1 MTKHVIPFIGFFLVD
16 PAWVVAADLT
26 SVKLAAAITQAQADL
41 LSLGACR
48 AEFRW
53 LDEHWRR
60 LDLRAAPV
68 HTDGWTTNIAQAEWP
83 VMGLSYHAY
92 TAANLAKADPTSRDD
107 YLDAM
112 RMVLGALQSPRI
124 AGFMRPHFG
133 ETFGSDS
140 AQPAVFLHGHY
151 LNVAL
156 RYRSASG
163 DTQFDLQIHR
173 VARILAHGFA
183 QNDQAILPSYPDMW
197 WLTDNFP
204 ALSALVAYD
213 HAFDR
218 QLAKPLAEKHLAS
231 VKQYYLDAAT
241 GMFSTYV
248 FPKERRSLQGPRGIS
263 QMYGLHFLRDF
274 APEFAGEQYA
284 LSRRHLFTSVLGIP
298 GVREFPEAVPVRPDV
313 DSGPLFFGMGLS
325 ASGFAVAASA
335 TMGDRELAANLALA
349 AGVVGLP
356 IFSEGRLTY
365 ALMPAVGQEVILYG
379 KSMLLM
385 KAGDPSP

>member
-1 MTKHVIPFIGFFLVD
+1 MTKHAISRIGFLLAGL
-16 PAWVVAADLT
+16 AWVVASDPA
-26 SVKLAAAITQAQADL
+26 SVKPGTPSTQAKVDL
-41 LSLGACR
+41 LSLEACR

-53 LDEHWRR
+53 LDAHWRQ

-68 HTDGWTTNIAQAEWP
+68 QTDGWTTNIPQAEWP

-92 TAANLAKADPTSRDD
+92 AAANLAKVDQRFRGD

-112 RMVLGALQSPRI
+112 RMVLGALESPRI
-124 AGFMRPHFG
+124 AGFMKPHFG
-133 ETFGSDS
+133 DPFGSES
-140 AQPAVFLHGHY
+140 AQPVVFLHGHY

-163 DTQFDLQIHR
+163 DKKFDPQIHR
-173 VARILAHGFA
+173 VARILAQGFA

-213 HAFDR
+213 RAFNSQR
-218 QLAKPLAEKHLAS
+218 AKPLVAKHLAS
-231 VKQYYLDAAT
+231 VRQYYLDTAT

-284 LSRRHLFTSVLGIP
+284 LARRHLFTSVLGIP
-298 GVREFPEAVPVRPDV
+298 GVREFPEGMLVTPDV
-313 DSGPLFFGMGLS
+313 DSGPLVFGMGPS

-335 TMGDRELAANLALA
+335 TMGERELAANLARA
-349 AGVVGLP
+349 AGVVGMP
-356 IFSEGRLTY
+356 VMGEGKLTY
-365 ALMPAVGQEVILYG
+365 ALMPAVGQGVILYG
-379 KSMLLM
+379 KSLLLL
-385 KAGDPSP
+385 KAGDPSR